1 MQSWHFPRPGGG
13 TAPSNSNK
21 VDKIDALQTDLVPS
35 NPIEER
41 DSKILSLQE
50 SLTLS
55 DASNKE
61 KELAIAELEK
71 KLDDALLKPNVAE
84 IKKLKRD
91 LSTAQKKVDK
101 VYSGSAGKLLK
112 AVKDVNI
119 PLDEE
124 FDSTCALLASSFYDT
139 PLTEEDINKMNTEY
153 APTEATRDVFKPF
166 RDEANSFDTV
176 QVERFDQMRN
186 KVVESLKLSVQ
197 SRRLSLS
204 LSPSRKRGKD
214 RLEEEHS
221 KEKMQNNRLSPK
233 NDQRSSS
240 LPLAR
245 AKK

>member
-1 MQSWHFPRPGGG
+1 M
-13 TAPSNSNK
+13 
-21 VDKIDALQTDLVPS
+21 
-35 NPIEER
+35 
-41 DSKILSLQE
+41 
-50 SLTLS
+50 
-55 DASNKE
+55 
-61 KELAIAELEK
+61 
-71 KLDDALLKPNVAE
+71 
-84 IKKLKRD
+84 
-91 LSTAQKKVDK
+91 DK

-139 PLTEEDINKMNTEY
+139 PLTEEDIYKMNTEY

-166 RDEANSFDTV
+166 RDEANPFDTV
-176 QVERFDQMRN
+176 QVERFDKMRN